1 MRPDA
6 VLDTLQAAGFEAWY
20 VGGCVRDTLLGR
32 PIHDWDVTTSA
43 LPEQILALFPS
54 AIPTGLAHGTVT
66 VLLGGTPVEVTTY
79 RADGAYRDSRHPDAV
94 RFVRTL
100 REDTARRDF
109 TVNAMAMDQR
119 GALRDYHGGRA
130 DLAAGLLRCVG
141 EPERRFSEDALRM
154 LRACRF
160 AAQLGFSV
168 EPASWSAL
176 LCCAPLCKNLSR
188 ERITEEVQKTLLSPA
203 PHWADT
209 MIQSGLLTSCG
220 LTGAHDL
227 SPLAALPPTPEAR
240 WAGFGLLVPELD
252 FSAFRLPAKLVRL
265 CQTARAPW
273 PPPDTRLGWKQLLAA
288 EGAQS
293 ARLLAALAQTDA
305 AEEILASGECVCL
318 CDLAVSGRDFP
329 DVRGPALGRL
339 LTNLLAHVLR
349 FPADNRRETLL
360 RLAKNLE
367 TPS

>member
-1 MRPDA
+1 MP
-6 VLDTLQAAGFEAWY
+6 
-20 VGGCVRDTLLGR
+20 
-32 PIHDWDVTTSA
+32 
-43 LPEQILALFPS
+43 PS
-54 AIPTGLAHGTVT
+54 
-66 VLLGGTPVEVTTY
+66 
-79 RADGAYRDSRHPDAV
+79 
-94 RFVRTL
+94 
-100 REDTARRDF
+100 
-109 TVNAMAMDQR
+109 
-119 GALRDYHGGRA
+119 
-130 DLAAGLLRCVG
+130 
-141 EPERRFSEDALRM
+141 
-154 LRACRF
+154 
-160 AAQLGFSV
+160 
-168 EPASWSAL
+168 
-176 LCCAPLCKNLSR
+176 
-188 ERITEEVQKTLLSPA
+188 
-203 PHWADT
+203 
-209 MIQSGLLTSCG
+209 
-220 LTGAHDL
+220 
-227 SPLAALPPTPEAR
+227 PTPEAR

-265 CQTARAPW
+265 CQTARAHW